1 MTFSDFVA
9 LMKIVFLKANLNLLE
24 IDVMLKIFK
33 IGIIPL
39 VSSLLLALPA
49 SAQLIGRGQ
58 TLNRGD
64 VVNSNN

>member
-49 SAQLIGRGQ
+49 SAQLIGRGTGSAQ
-58 TLNRGD
+58 
-64 VVNSNN
+64 